1 MNHVQTENDHSEQAS
16 FDRACL
22 MSVLPVVSLFLAGP
36 AAALLLIG

>member
-1 MNHVQTENDHSEQAS
+1 MNPVKPVSDRSEQAS

-22 MSVLPVVSLFLAGP
+22 LSVLPIVSLFLAGP